1 MHTDNFDI
9 LAQLIDRR
17 LAQVKD
23 EAARA
28 LLFFPIQILQRKK
41 DIVGLPQNAHVIKL
55 YQVKD
60 SEDLLKKKAEITWLC
75 ELFQA
80 RAMLNLNP
88 KM

>member
-9 LAQLIDRR
+9 LSQLIDRR

-41 DIVGLPQNAHVIKL
+41 DIAGLPQNAHVIKL

-60 SEDLLKKKAEITWLC
+60 SQRPSKEKS
-75 ELFQA
+75 
-80 RAMLNLNP
+80 
-88 KM
+88 

>member
-9 LAQLIDRR
+9 LSQLIDRR

-41 DIVGLPQNAHVIKL
+41 DIAGLPQNAHVIKL
-55 YQVKD
+55 
-60 SEDLLKKKAEITWLC
+60 
-75 ELFQA
+75 
-80 RAMLNLNP
+80 
-88 KM
+88 

>member
-60 SEDLLKKKAEITWLC
+60 SR
-75 ELFQA
+75 
-80 RAMLNLNP
+80 RAF
-88 KM
+88 